1 MLSHSLFC
9 RRSKQSERQNYS
21 EDGFFKQTEVMRLCV
36 CAILTSSHVRH
47 SKHETLFD
55 LYSVPVYRSR
65 VHSRLGHFYE
75 TTQIFPKNTKQHS
88 RPARMTTTNVCIS
101 SLARRIVVGPFLCL
115 CSKQMHSMFVAL
127 TIYRTPVH
135 IVDNIYDGAKREQI
149 CMNGKKGI

>member
-55 LYSVPVYRSR
+55 LYSVPVYRSP
-65 VHSRLGHFYE
+65 VHSRPGHFYE
-75 TTQIFPKNTKQHS
+75 TTQIFPKNTTTQS
-88 RPARMTTTNVCIS
+88 RPSTNDDNERLHFFFGSAHCCWAFSLLVQQTNALNVCCAYNIPN
-101 SLARRIVVGPFLCL
+101 A
-115 CSKQMHSMFVAL
+115 
-127 TIYRTPVH
+127 VH

-149 CMNGKKGI
+149 CTA